1 MRKKLTKLLLVLVLA
16 LTTMLAMATTANAE
30 IVGSKAKGTVWEVN
44 TDTGILK
51 IDVEGP
57 MGSWTQGSQPWYKYR
72 NYITEI
78 QFPSATSKITNYA
91 FSDLVNVEKIEIP
104 NSVEEIGDYAFLNC
118 AGVKEIYIPISIANW
133 GGFVFKDCVSVGY
146 IFTENTTD
154 INMTAPIWDASVG
167 SKAADNYVELQIES
181 KSIGQ
186 YAFYGLSSV
195 TNVKLPTTLTG
206 INDYAFYGFT
216 SPFALNL
223 SSATNIG
230 KYAFYGC
237 TGVTTINLPVATTI
251 GEYAFYGCTGAD
263 SINIPVATSIGD
275 NAFENCTGAKKL
287 TVGATSVNYGNE
299 VFKNCS
305 GCQELY
311 LGAIGFKQNSNAM
324 NGMGSASGFKVTLGK
339 AITSINGTLQTSYIG
354 TTKPMSLVLEAG
366 SKLSSIGT

>member
-44 TDTGILK
+44 TDTGVLK

-72 NYITEI
+72 NYITEL

-91 FSDLVNVEKIEIP
+91 FSDLVNLEKIELP

-118 AGVKEIYIPISIANW
+118 ASVKEIYIPISIANW
-133 GGFVFKDCVSVGY
+133 GGYIFKDCVSVGY

-167 SKAADNYVELQIES
+167 SKAADGYVELQIES

-206 INDYAFYGFT
+206 LCVLRIH
-216 SPFALNL
+216 L
-223 SSATNIG
+223 SIRTE
-230 KYAFYGC
+230 
-237 TGVTTINLPVATTI
+237 P
-251 GEYAFYGCTGAD
+251 
-263 SINIPVATSIGD
+263 
-275 NAFENCTGAKKL
+275 
-287 TVGATSVNYGNE
+287 
-299 VFKNCS
+299 
-305 GCQELY
+305 
-311 LGAIGFKQNSNAM
+311 
-324 NGMGSASGFKVTLGK
+324 
-339 AITSINGTLQTSYIG
+339 
-354 TTKPMSLVLEAG
+354 
-366 SKLSSIGT
+366 